1 MAATAIAQKENHLH
15 HTEARWFAIYTRY
28 KCEKVVLQNLK
39 NKGIECYVPLQ
50 EVKRQY
56 TRKVKTHHIPLI
68 SCYAFVKVNKA
79 DYVRV
84 LETDYVLEYV
94 KIGRNLIAI
103 PEQEIDLL
111 KRIVGEGL
119 VTAIEP
125 SSVKVGDQVELI
137 AGRLTGLK
145 GKLVETNHGKRMV
158 VQLETLGQDLIIEV
172 SPELLRRVI

>member
-1 MAATAIAQKENHLH
+1 MLAEAIAKKENHLH
-15 HTEARWFAIYTRY
+15 HTETSWFAVYTRF
-28 KCEKVVLQNLK
+28 KCEKVVLQALK
-39 NKGIECYVPLQ
+39 KKGIECYVPLQ

-56 TRKVKTHHIPLI
+56 TRKIKTHHIPLI

-79 DYVRV
+79 DYIRV

-103 PEQEIDLL
+103 PEKEIDLL

-125 SSVKVGDQVELI
+125 RSMKIGDKVEII
-137 AGRLTGLK
+137 AGRLTGLH
-145 GKLVETNHGKRMV
+145 GKLVETDHGKRMV
-158 VQLETLGQDLIIEV
+158 VQLEALGQDLFMEV
-172 SPELLRRVI
+172 APELLRKAR